1 MNSKIV
7 LKFCQIIADVVFAV
21 SLALIISYSFFT
33 PCLQHGFSM
42 VPYINDSN
50 VVLVNRLYRK
60 LFKPKRKDVIVFY
73 VDGQE
78 SIRRIYGLPG
88 ETITIY
94 SGNFYIDDVQM
105 QDFDLKNSLSSNISQ
120 NVKLAADEYY
130 VLGDSLDN
138 SMDSRSPDIGNIK
151 RENIIGKV
159 WFIIK

>member
-50 VVLVNRLYRK
+50 VVLVNRLYRR
-60 LFKPKRKDVIVFY
+60 LFKLKRKDVIVFY

-88 ETITIY
+88 ETITIN

-151 RENIIGKV
+151 RDNIIGKV

>member
-1 MNSKIV
+1 MNSKII

-50 VVLVNRLYRK
+50 VVLVNRLYRR
-60 LFKPKRKDVIVFY
+60 LFKLKRKDVIVFY

-88 ETITIY
+88 ETITIN
-94 SGNFYIDDVQM
+94 SGNFYINDVQM

-120 NVKLAADEYY
+120 NVKLASDEYY

-138 SMDSRSPDIGNIK
+138 SMDSRSTDIGNIK

-159 WFIIK
+159 WFVVK

>member
-88 ETITIY
+88 ETITIN

-105 QDFDLKNSLSSNISQ
+105 LDFDLKNSLSSNISQ

>member
-88 ETITIY
+88 ETITIN